1 MRRLPAIALV
11 LALVIA
17 GGGVAVRAQGNT
29 LQYGDVVDGEIT
41 NEAFELE
48 YTFTGAANDLVIVR
62 MWSEGFENVLTL
74 PALALSTADNQLLGS
89 TTDHSSIM
97 DAILVAT
104 LPADGDYK
112 ILATRMD
119 GSAGQTVGTFKLSV
133 LKPEALTPGQPV
145 TGSISS
151 EDVAFYLVD
160 AQGPFV
166 LAYQRTGGTFSP
178 EVSVNS
184 VSDIGEAESKALLS
198 GTLVRA
204 GSLDIDPGGPGQF
217 IVVLKQALWDF
228 QFEVISAEYSLTL
241 NSAE

>member
-17 GGGVAVRAQGNT
+17 GGRVAVRAQGNA

-41 NEAFELE
+41 NEAFEVE
-48 YTFTGAANDLVIVR
+48 YTFTGSANDVVIIR
-62 MWSEGFENVLTL
+62 MWSEGFENTLSL
-74 PALALSTADNQLLGS
+74 PALALATAENQLLGS
-89 TTDHSSIM
+89 TTDHNSIL
-97 DAILVAT
+97 DATLVAT

-112 ILATRMD
+112 ILATRVD
-119 GSAGQTVGTFKLSV
+119 GSASQTVGTFKLSV

-151 EDVAFYLVD
+151 EDVAFYRVE
-160 AQGPFV
+160 AEGPFV
-166 LAYQRTGGTFSP
+166 LTYQRTGGTFSP
-178 EVSVNS
+178 EVSVNT
-184 VSDIGEAESKALLS
+184 VSDIGEAESQALLS
-198 GTLVRA
+198 GTIVRA

-217 IVVLKQALWDF
+217 IVVLQQALWDF
-228 QFEVISAEYSLTL
+228 NFEVVSAEYSLTL